1 MSVTK
6 TFTVT
11 VANPGSGNR
20 YYIDG
25 VLQETV
31 NLIEGNTYRFDQS
44 DGTNDGHPFKF
55 STTSNG
61 THNGGSEYTTGV
73 TINGTPGQA
82 GSYTEIA
89 VAIGAP
95 QLYYYCQYHSGM
107 GGQANTV
114 DSSVIRVLTVTVA
127 NPGVGN
133 RYYIDGVLQET
144 VNLAEGYTYRFDQ
157 SAGSNG
163 GHPFKFSTTSNG
175 THSGGSEYTTG
186 VTYNGTPGNPGAYT
200 QIAVAASA
208 PQLYYYCQY
217 HSGMGGQA
225 NTVLSNTWGVLQWG
239 QNKWSDQDSIEV
251 TLSGLSVTSSL
262 GTLLPFNETGW
273 GRDTWGFENWGE
285 SAIDVIL
292 TGLSATCSVG
302 ALTTEIKPGWGTL
315 DWGENGWGTVD
326 SAVFNLTGLSA
337 TASVG
342 TLIAKDVVGL
352 PALSTTSAV
361 GSLTVISN
369 HTLVLPALS
378 LTSSPGL
385 LEVDDHSVGLSGLSA
400 TSAVGN
406 ILPADVMGLTG
417 LSAETEVGAI
427 TISSNPVVDIT
438 GQSASTSLGSLTI
451 SNITGIALTG
461 QSASTSLGT
470 LTTTQLSIASLVGL
484 GQVATSAV
492 GEVIVLGYQDI
503 DIIGNTSYSA
513 VNKTNGAI

>member
-11 VANPGSGNR
+11 VANPGAGNR

-31 NLIEGNTYRFDQS
+31 NLIEGNTYRFDVS
-44 DGTNDGHPFKF
+44 NGSVSGHPFKF

-61 THNGGSEYTTGV
+61 THGGGSEYTTGV
-73 TINGTPGQA
+73 TTSGNPGDNGAYVQ
-82 GSYTEIA
+82 IV

-127 NPGVGN
+127 NPGAGN

-225 NTVLSNTWGVLQWG
+225 NTVDSDTWGVLKWNENSWG
-239 QNKWSDQDSIEV
+239 SQNSV
-251 TLSGLSVTSSL
+251 PVLLTGLSATSTVGSID
-262 GTLLPFNETGW
+262 PFNEIGW

-292 TGLSATCSVG
+292 PSLSATASVN
-302 ALTTEIKPGWGTL
+302 LPLESIITKPGWGTL
-315 DWGENGWGTVD
+315 DWGENGWGTVE

-337 TASVG
+337 TSSVG
-342 TLIAKDVVGL
+342 TLTVVDTSIGL
-352 PALSTTSAV
+352 SGLAATSSL
-361 GSLTVISN
+361 GSLTAFSDN
-369 HTLVLPALS
+369 TLALPALS
-378 LTSSPGL
+378 LTSSLGL
-385 LEVDDHSVGLSGLSA
+385 LSVDAHSVGLPALSA
-400 TSAVGN
+400 TSAVGS
-406 ILPADVMGLTG
+406 ITPADVIGLTG
-417 LSAETEVGAI
+417 LSSQTAVGSI
-427 TISSNPVVDIT
+427 TISSNPVTALT
-438 GQSASTSLGSLTI
+438 GVSATSVVGSLTV
-451 SNITGIALTG
+451 SNITGAILTG
-461 QSASTSLGT
+461 QSATSAVGS
-470 LTTTQLSIASLVGL
+470 LTTTQLSIASLNGL
-484 GQVATSAV
+484 GLTATTGV
-492 GEVIVLGYQDI
+492 GNLTTTGYKNI
-503 DIIGNTSYSA
+503 DITGNTSYTDVTHVA
-513 VNKTNGAI
+513 